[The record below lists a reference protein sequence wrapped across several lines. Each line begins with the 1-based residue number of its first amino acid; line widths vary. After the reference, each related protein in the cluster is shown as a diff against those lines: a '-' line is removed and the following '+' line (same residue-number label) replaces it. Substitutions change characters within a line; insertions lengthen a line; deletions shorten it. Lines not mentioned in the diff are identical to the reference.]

1 MWENFTMWAYLF
13 KDQANRSHSI
23 WFLFL
28 NYLSVVPGAA
38 TVIIMVCVGFLVVMV
53 ILGVFRI
60 RSIHRR
66 GEGARSGSKEGSG
79 QWDDSAL
86 TIIVNP
92 MEVQKRNKTKQSL
105 NVELSKNLLSS
116 IFPRSRPFSRT
127 VLWVSHGHLC
137 RHGGRRGGGRGSGG
151 VTGRRQRRPADHHQE
166 GGEGQQHPSLLSHM
180 LSPRWVS

>member
-1 MWENFTMWAYLF
+1 MCFIICSASIFIKRSSQQQPLTMISF
-13 KDQANRSHSI
+13 FFS
-23 WFLFL
+23 FF
-28 NYLSVVPGAA
+28 SVVPGAA

-92 MEVQKRNKTKQSL
+92 MEVRKKK
-105 NVELSKNLLSS
+105 V
-116 IFPRSRPFSRT
+116 SR
-127 VLWVSHGHLC
+127 C
-137 RHGGRRGGGRGSGG
+137 
-151 VTGRRQRRPADHHQE
+151 
-166 GGEGQQHPSLLSHM
+166 
-180 LSPRWVS
+180 